1 MNKIEI
7 VKTVVGMGVGLGV
20 NSIVSGFITNNIPG
34 KMDRIKRITVGLG
47 GMALSSM
54 VADKAIKHAEQKID
68 DGIKTMRNIV
78 NKIDEEEE
86 Q

>member
-20 NSIVSGFITNNIPG
+20 NSIVSGFITNNISG

-68 DGIKTMRNIV
+68 DGIQTMRNII